1 MKIIA
6 KITNF
11 GRSPA
16 GLRPDFMSGP
26 GLGPAVLTGPGV
38 RCRTQTWT
46 QSPAGLKKPQS
57 GSSLFISRYPS
68 IHR

>member
-26 GLGPAVLTGPGV
+26 GPGPAVLTGPGV
-38 RCRTQTWT
+38 WCRTRSPVPDPESGAGLRVRPDSKKP
-46 QSPAGLKKPQS
+46 SPAHP
-57 GSSLFISRYPS
+57 
-68 IHR
+68 